1 VSVHFCSRVF
11 RRCLPLRSHS
21 SYIRLKNS
29 RIIDEIA
36 FPPRLGP
43 RDFITRPSVE
53 MKMPCQKRRT
63 EKCGRTKI
71 CRLQGAACRCR
82 ERSSQSVGSA
92 LLRIRCM
99 RACQTSSWPTEEKL
113 SVGKGRT
120 VWQGFY
126 RMRAESCL
134 VRGMPERSLEHA
146 PDPGSYSRGSQGL
159 SCAHRHQLWRVLR
172 SFQSPGQ
179 AVDWS

>member
-1 VSVHFCSRVF
+1 MFTCVQSAFAPPLALVAYLAENFC
-11 RRCLPLRSHS
+11 
-21 SYIRLKNS
+21 
-29 RIIDEIA
+29 IIDEIA
-36 FPPRLGP
+36 NSSRLGP
-43 RDFITRPSVE
+43 RDFFACPSVE

-71 CRLQGAACRCR
+71 CRLQGATCQFR

-99 RACQTSSWPTEEKL
+99 KACQTSSWLTEEKL
-113 SVGKGRT
+113 SVGNGRT

-146 PDPGSYSRGSQGL
+146 PDPWSYARGSQGL
-159 SCAHRHQLWRVLR
+159 SCAHHHQLWRVLR

>member
-1 VSVHFCSRVF
+1 
-11 RRCLPLRSHS
+11 
-21 SYIRLKNS
+21 
-29 RIIDEIA
+29 IA
-36 FPPRLGP
+36 
-43 RDFITRPSVE
+43 RPSVE
-53 MKMPCQKRRT
+53 MKMPCQKRHT

-71 CRLQGAACRCR
+71 CRLQDAGLPVSREKQSAADARQ
-82 ERSSQSVGSA
+82 EAYAVEIQHPVGSA

-113 SVGKGRT
+113 SVGNGRT
-120 VWQGFY
+120 AWQGFY
-126 RMRAESCL
+126 RMRTESCL
-134 VRGMPERSLEHA
+134 VRGMPERSLDHA
-146 PDPGSYSRGSQGL
+146 PHPGSYSRGSQGL